1 MVCTL
6 RRTLAAGAF
15 AVLVALAAGCA
26 NSEAP
31 PATPQADP
39 PTAQPEKAGG
49 HDDHDH
55 KPVKVNVSEEDRE
68 LYLTPGGKY
77 TEADITA
84 NGGAVAAAKFKGIK
98 ATHDVEPQPGDVLC
112 PISMTKANPKFPWVV
127 GGKTYLFCCPPC
139 VDEFVALAKEKPDR
153 IKEPEFYRKK

>member
-1 MVCTL
+1 MVCNL

-15 AVLVALAAGCA
+15 AVLGAFLVGCA

-31 PATPQADP
+31 PATPPA
-39 PTAQPEKAGG
+39 AQPTPPESAGG

-55 KPVKVNVSEEDRE
+55 KPAGPSVSEEDRK

-77 TEADITA
+77 TEADIKA

-127 GGKTYLFCCPPC
+127 GGKTYQFCCPPC
-139 VDEFVALAKEKPDR
+139 VDEFVALAKEKPDAVR
-153 IKEPEFYRKK
+153 EPEFYRKE